1 MTQSRLGS
9 LLESIAN
16 IAVGYGVAVAS
27 QLLIFPLFGIHIP
40 LADNLLIGVWFT
52 IISLARSYAI
62 RRWFNGFKV
71 QGSRR
76 NPRADQTATE
86 PRTPNPEPR

>member
-40 LADNLLIGVWFT
+40 LSDNLLIGVWFT
-52 IISLARSYAI
+52 LISLARSYII
-62 RRWFNGFKV
+62 RRWFNGFRSKAIV
-71 QGSRR
+71 
-76 NPRADQTATE
+76 PRADQDVRA
-86 PRTPNPEPR
+86 